1 MEKLATL
8 GSRIKWVVDLGW
20 FELLDHF
27 VNSGTVNLERRPN
40 SWSLQVPNREKRLT
54 RIESDGGELLGRSD
68 KNP

>member
-8 GSRIKWVVDLGW
+8 GSRIKWVIDCGW
-20 FELLDHF
+20 FEPLDHF
-27 VNSGTVNLERRPN
+27 VNLGIVNLEHRPN

-54 RIESDGGELLGRSD
+54 RIESDGGVLPGRSA